1 MLRHIAGIT
10 VVCLVLPLAGCQKKE
25 APPAAATDAVTA
37 APPAPPAPVV
47 VQDFLPLRTA
57 AVRWDRKAEK
67 CKGKLC
73 AEVHADFVSFPDNPA
88 LSSLLEKELAALA
101 ADTPMAAGDASV
113 SDFANRFLHKAG
125 KRYGAWLNAKVLRQS
140 GALLALQLDTSVYS
154 GGAHGQPATRFLNYD
169 RRQSRVLALDD
180 VVKDGARPALVAAA
194 REAHAA
200 WKQEK
205 GFTDTGFD
213 KTWPFV
219 ETDNFTLAEKGL
231 LLKYQAYA
239 IAPYSE
245 GQPELL
251 LPYAELQGI
260 LKPEWLLPAP

>member
-1 MLRHIAGIT
+1 MLHRVAKDIAGVT
-10 VVCLVLPLAGCQKKE
+10 AVCLVLLLAGCEKKE
-25 APPAAATDAVTA
+25 APPAPAAADV
-37 APPAPPAPVV
+37 PAPPAPVV
-47 VQDFLPLRTA
+47 VQDFLPLKTA
-57 AVRWDRKAEK
+57 PVRWERKAGT

-88 LSSLLEKELAALA
+88 LSALLEKELAALA
-101 ADTPMAAGDASV
+101 SDTPMAAGDATV
-113 SDFANRFLHKAG
+113 SDFANRFLKKAG

-140 GALLALQLDTSVYS
+140 GALLALQLDTSVYT

-169 RRQSRVLALDD
+169 RRENRVLVLDD
-180 VVKDGARPALVAAA
+180 VVQDGARPALVAAA
-194 REAHAA
+194 RKAHAA

-205 GFTDTGFD
+205 GFRDADFE

-219 ETDNFTLAEKGL
+219 ETDNFTLGEKGL
-231 LLKYQAYA
+231 VLKYQAYA

-251 LPYAELQGI
+251 LPYAELHDI
-260 LKPEWLLPAP
+260 LRPEWLLPAP